1 MFEYIKGKYIFI
13 LSIYDIVKFNLQN
26 YNFTSDNIIS
36 CKYATLS
43 FSKNNLLDTKQNSQ
57 ENCQQI
63 IKVRF

>member
-36 CKYATLS
+36 YKYATLS

>member
-1 MFEYIKGKYIFI
+1 MFEYIKDKYIFI
-13 LSIYDIVKFNLQN
+13 LSIYDIVKLNLQN

-36 CKYATLS
+36 YKYATLS
-43 FSKNNLLDTKQNSQ
+43 FSKNNLLDTMQNSQ

>member
-36 CKYATLS
+36 YKYATLS
-43 FSKNNLLDTKQNSQ
+43 FSKNNLLDTMQNSQ

>member
-36 CKYATLS
+36 YKYATLS
-43 FSKNNLLDTKQNSQ
+43 FSKNNLLDTKQNSP